1 MSAAS
6 CPCCGAP
13 YVVPA
18 PCSACWR
25 SMSPRARAPWVAQ
38 LRRDPAA
45 YAAIQHRD
53 PVAAV
58 PSEWATL
65 LAYIAHL
72 ETLIVARS
80 TP

>member
-1 MSAAS
+1 MN
-6 CPCCGAP
+6 CPRCGVA
-13 YVVPA
+13 YAVPA

-25 SMSPRARAPWVAQ
+25 SMSPRERAPYVAQ
-38 LRRDPAA
+38 LRRDPVTF
-45 YAAIQHRD
+45 AAIQHRD